1 MWIGRFPKPRRPN
14 VDAGRRGARLAGR
27 TGQPRSAME
36 EELMFTRRRI
46 ALACIV
52 LVVVVAASAFYG
64 YRRYAEEQARQVA
77 LTCLEC
83 IALAVSSE
91 TFKREFDTL
100 VDERIRAE
108 TQANARR
115 VVECWESVRSICE
128 SGPASSFD
136 ECVAE
141 RSMRLCGR
149 QPSPRPGPV
158 GPVPR

>member
-1 MWIGRFPKPRRPN
+1 
-14 VDAGRRGARLAGR
+14 
-27 TGQPRSAME
+27 
-36 EELMFTRRRI
+36 MFTRRRI

-52 LVVVVAASAFYG
+52 LVVVAASAFYG
-64 YRRYAEEQARQVA
+64 YRRYAEEQTRQVA
-77 LTCLEC
+77 LGCLELASTVDIEEMPQVC

-91 TFKREFDTL
+91 TFKREFEAL
-100 VDERIRAE
+100 VDERTRAE
-108 TQANARR
+108 AQTNARR
-115 VVECWESVRSICE
+115 VVECWESVRSFCE

-158 GPVPR
+158 GPVAR